1 MNPAPYNTFPG
12 GAGYQL
18 GWEYKTPQPPRFE
31 YTTCDGAHPLD
42 LNVYGEKGWELVTVI
57 NEGITTQRRVAYL
70 KRLIPPVL
78 VVGNPNGEC
87 MVDTLNG
94 GWKS

>member
-1 MNPAPYNTFPG
+1 MATTFPG
-12 GAGYQL
+12 GEYQ
-18 GWEYKTPQPPRFE
+18 GVYTVIPSTQPPRFE

-70 KRLIPPVL
+70 KRLIPPASL
-78 VVGNPNGEC
+78 DRESN
-87 MVDTLNG
+87 
-94 GWKS
+94 WKS